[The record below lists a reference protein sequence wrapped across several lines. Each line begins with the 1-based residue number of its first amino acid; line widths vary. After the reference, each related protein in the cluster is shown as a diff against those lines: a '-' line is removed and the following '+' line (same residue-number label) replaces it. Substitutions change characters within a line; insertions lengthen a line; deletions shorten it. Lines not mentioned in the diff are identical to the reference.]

1 MRKLFLLLI
10 ISLMSLSLMAERIE
24 ESTALNVAKT
34 IMPQSQLVDISSKTG
49 FNNFYIFSDDN
60 SFVIV
65 AADDRATPILG
76 YSNEFPFVVENMPSN
91 INDWLLSLNEEIQYA
106 IDNDIPA
113 SDDIRYDW
121 DCLKRGVKPA
131 PKNRESLE
139 PIVATHWDQ
148 GAPYNNMCPGGS
160 VTGCVATAMAQLMKY
175 WEWPRQGEGSHSYY
189 EDNYGNLYVN
199 FANTIYDWDNM
210 VDMPTTSSPQAQQ
223 DAVATLMYHCGVSV
237 DMDYSPQSSGAV
249 TAYVADALV
258 DYFDYNSNLSIEYR
272 EDYSSS
278 QWKNL
283 LKSELNA
290 GRALIYRGRSTNSG
304 HCFICDGYDNS
315 DNFHFNW
322 GWSGY
327 CDGYYAIG
335 ALNPGQGGTGSGQGT
350 YNLDNFIIKNV
361 QPNTPSINAPN
372 NVSASA
378 NGRNVTVSWSSVS
391 GAHHYKV
398 YRDGFVINNNV
409 TGTSF
414 TDNNVSYGT
423 HSYYV
428 RSVKSN
434 GNYSLKSE
442 TAEVEVIYT
451 GPAPTNLTATQS
463 GANNAQ
469 LSWTAPASDDAVL
482 KYGDGQPSGYS
493 YGASYNFYWGQRFTP
508 EQLSD
513 YAGMAITSFQ
523 TYLHNNGSYTL
534 LIYKE
539 VSGELQQLLSKS
551 FSYSGGGSWKTITL
565 DTPLVIDYCNG
576 IIVALHNTTIDY
588 PAPYMEYNGSGNA
601 GLWSSNGTSFS
612 PIDGVSWLFRTNITD
627 GTYTYN
633 VYRNG
638 SQIANNVA
646 QTSYTDQNLDYG
658 TYEYTVSTNYYGGVS
673 GQSNVATI
681 TIEEPE
687 MYSVTL
693 SSNPAGAGTTSG
705 EGEYAE
711 GESVT
716 VTATSN
722 AGYIFEKWT
731 ENGSLVSSNAS
742 YTFTITSDR
751 NLVANFVE
759 EEPEMYSVTL
769 SSNPAGAGTTS
780 GEGEYAEGESVT
792 VTATSN
798 AGYIFEKWTENGSL
812 VSSNASYTFTITSD
826 RNLVANFVEEE
837 PEMYSVT
844 LSSDPAGAGTTSG
857 EGEYAEG
864 ESVTVTATS
873 NAGYIFEKWTENGS
887 QVSSNASYTFTI
899 TSDRNLVANFV
910 EDDND
915 MVISITDINDP
926 LCNGE
931 TDGSVTISVQ
941 GGVPPYLYRIGNMTH
956 STSNNSYTFDNLGA
970 GSYDVMVTDAIG
982 NNATT
987 NVELEDPEG
996 LMTGEIASG
1005 QEEMCYGD
1013 PFNTIA
1019 SIEEATTGQG
1029 GLTYRWKKNGSVI
1042 NNSNSYQYTPLALV
1056 AGTYTYTREVKD
1068 DCETWTP
1075 SEGEW
1080 VIVVHE
1086 IPNVTISGD
1095 NSIVIG
1101 ESTTLTASGAASYV
1115 WSTGETTA
1123 SITVSPTENKTY
1135 TVVGTSAGGC
1145 TDDAS
1150 ITVYVSPDAIGE
1162 NADNNISI
1170 YPNPTDDVV
1179 NVVCKNMKD
1188 ITIMSM
1194 TGQVVG
1200 YKDVDDDNAVVD
1212 MKDYPQSVYILM
1224 IRKDDGSQLRKR
1236 IIYSK

>member
-76 YSNEFPFVVENMPSN
+76 YSNDFPFVVENMPEN
-91 INDWLLSLNEEIQYA
+91 INYWLTSLNDEIQYA
-106 IDNDIPA
+106 IDNSIAA
-113 SDDIRYDW
+113 SDDIRSDW
-121 DCLKRGVKPA
+121 EDLKNGIKPE
-131 PKNRESLE
+131 PKHRASVE
-139 PIVATHWDQ
+139 PLVATHWNQ

-160 VTGCVATAMAQLMKY
+160 VTGCGATAMAMVMKY

-189 EDNYGNLYVN
+189 ENDYGNLSVN

-210 VDMPTTSSPQAQQ
+210 VDMPTTSSPQVQQ
-223 DAVATLMYHCGVSV
+223 DAVATLMYHCGVSIE
-237 DMDYSPQSSGAV
+237 MDYSPESSGAYPNDV
-249 TAYVADALV
+249 IDALIT
-258 DYFDYNSNLSIEYR
+258 YFDYSSNIQGLSKNY
-272 EDYSSS
+272 YSNAE
-278 QWKNL
+278 WKNI
-283 LKSELNA
+283 LKTELNA
-290 GRALIYRGRSTNSG
+290 ERPILYSGWDIYGGG
-304 HCFICDGYDNS
+304 HGFVCDGYDNS

-322 GWSGY
+322 GWGGS
-327 CDGYYAIG
+327 CDGYYAMG
-335 ALNPGQGGTGSGQGT
+335 ALSPGSGGTGSGSGY
-350 YNLDNFIIKNV
+350 YNEDNYILVGV

-378 NGRNVTVSWSSVS
+378 NGQNVTVSWSSVS

-442 TAEVEVIYT
+442 TADVEVIYT

-576 IIVALHNTTIDY
+576 IIVALHNTTIEY
-588 PAPYMEYNGSGNA
+588 PAPYMEYNGSGDA

-638 SQIANNVA
+638 SQIANNVT

-693 SSNPAGAGTTSG
+693 SSDPAGAGTTSG

-731 ENGSLVSSNAS
+731 ENGSQVSTNPS

-769 SSNPAGAGTTS
+769 SSN
-780 GEGEYAEGESVT
+780 
-792 VTATSN
+792 
-798 AGYIFEKWTENGSL
+798 
-812 VSSNASYTFTITSD
+812 
-826 RNLVANFVEEE
+826 
-837 PEMYSVT
+837 
-844 LSSDPAGAGTTSG
+844 PAGAGTTSG

-1086 IPNVTISGD
+1086 IPNVTISGN

-1200 YKDVDDDNAVVD
+1200 YKDVNDDNAVVD

-1224 IRKDDGSQLRKR
+1224 IRKDDGSMIRKN
-1236 IIYSK
+1236 IVYNK

>member
-10 ISLMSLSLMAERIE
+10 ITLMSLSLMAERIE

-76 YSNEFPFVVENMPSN
+76 YSDEFPFVVENMPDN
-91 INDWLLSLNEEIQYA
+91 INYWLTSLNDEIQYA
-106 IDNDIPA
+106 IDNAIAA
-113 SDDIRYDW
+113 SDDIRSDW
-121 DCLKRGVKPA
+121 EDLKNGVKPE
-131 PKNRESLE
+131 PKHRASVE
-139 PIVATHWDQ
+139 PLVATHWDQ

-160 VTGCVATAMAQLMKY
+160 VTGCGATAMAMVMKY

-189 EDNYGNLYVN
+189 EDNYGNLSVN

-210 VDMPTTSSPQAQQ
+210 VDMPTTSSPQVQQ
-223 DAVATLMYHCGVSV
+223 DAVATLMYHCGVSIE
-237 DMDYSPQSSGAV
+237 MDYSPEVSS
-249 TAYVADALV
+249 AYPSDVIDALIT
-258 DYFDYNSNLSIEYR
+258 YFDYSSNIQAASKNYYSNAEWKSI
-272 EDYSSS
+272 
-278 QWKNL
+278 
-283 LKSELNA
+283 LKTELNA
-290 GRALIYRGRSTNSG
+290 ERPILYSGWDIYGGG
-304 HCFICDGYDNS
+304 HGFVCDGYDNS

-322 GWSGY
+322 GWGGY

-335 ALNPGQGGTGSGQGT
+335 ALNPGSGGTGSGSGH
-350 YNLDNFIIKNV
+350 YNEDNYILVGV
-361 QPNTPSINAPN
+361 QPNTASINAPN

-434 GNYSLKSE
+434 GDYSLKSE
-442 TAEVEVIYT
+442 TADVEVIYT

-482 KYGDGQPSGYS
+482 KYGDGEHSGYA
-493 YGASYNFYWGQRFTP
+493 YGSAQGSDYYWGEKFTSD
-508 EQLSD
+508 QLSE
-513 YAGMAITSFQ
+513 YAGMAITSVESFLYYGA
-523 TYLHNNGSYTL
+523 TYTL
-534 LIYKE
+534 KIYKE
-539 VSGELQQLLSKS
+539 SSSGLQQLISKS
-551 FSYSGGGSWKTITL
+551 FTYNGNGSWHTITL
-565 DTPLVIDYCNG
+565 DSPLVLDYLND
-576 IIVALHNTTIDY
+576 IIVALHCNMVDY
-588 PAPYMEYNGSGNA
+588 PAVYMDNYYESNNA
-601 GLWSSNGTSFS
+601 SLSSTNGTSFS
-612 PIDGVSWLFRTNITD
+612 AIGGISWLFRTHITD

-646 QTSYTDQNLDYG
+646 QTSYTDQNLNYG

-722 AGYIFEKWT
+722 TGYIFEKWT
-731 ENGSLVSSNAS
+731 ENGSQVSTNPS

-751 NLVANFVE
+751 NLVANFIVGNLAINVTDTD
-759 EEPEMYSVTL
+759 EPS
-769 SSNPAGAGTTS
+769 
-780 GEGEYAEGESVT
+780 
-792 VTATSN
+792 
-798 AGYIFEKWTENGSL
+798 
-812 VSSNASYTFTITSD
+812 
-826 RNLVANFVEEE
+826 
-837 PEMYSVT
+837 
-844 LSSDPAGAGTTSG
+844 
-857 EGEYAEG
+857 
-864 ESVTVTATS
+864 
-873 NAGYIFEKWTENGS
+873 
-887 QVSSNASYTFTI
+887 
-899 TSDRNLVANFV
+899 
-910 EDDND
+910 
-915 MVISITDINDP
+915 
-926 LCNGE
+926 CNGGD
-931 TDGSVTISVQ
+931 DGRIVVAAD
-941 GGVPPYLYRIGNMTH
+941 GGVPPYTYTMGNQ
-956 STSNNSYTFDNLGA
+956 SSGAVNGSYTFNDITA
-970 GSYDVMVTDAIG
+970 GDYTIEVTDASGLHASTSVEIG
-982 NNATT
+982 
-987 NVELEDPEG
+987 EPDG
-996 LMTGEIASG
+996 MTVGEIATG
-1005 QEEMCYGD
+1005 QEEICYGEQAS
-1013 PFNTIA
+1013 TIA
-1019 SIEEATTGQG
+1019 SVEQATSDQG

-1042 NNSNSYQYTPLALV
+1042 NNSNSYQYTPLDLV

-1188 ITIMSM
+1188 ITIMSV

-1200 YKDVDDDNAVVD
+1200 YKDVNDDNAVVD
-1212 MKDYPQSVYILM
+1212 MKDYPQSVYILI
-1224 IRKDDGSQLRKR
+1224 IRKDDGSIIRKN
-1236 IIYSK
+1236 IVYNK